1 VTRLID
7 AFRNR
12 LANATK
18 NLSKKRQLLV
28 RWQHAQRAVTSCVY
42 QPTQQKEKL
51 LRIIDVNWGSTVP
64 SCSAESRFERRSK
77 FKLLS
82 AGAAE

>member
-1 VTRLID
+1 MR
-7 AFRNR
+7 
-12 LANATK
+12 
-18 NLSKKRQLLV
+18 S
-28 RWQHAQRAVTSCVY
+28 AVPSYVY
-42 QPTQQKEKL
+42 SPHLTE
-51 LRIIDVNWGSTVP
+51 RETFENYRCEPSSTVP